1 MRAIPRPV
9 RPGAKLGGKFP
20 SGDRD
25 EGGSWARE
33 SPSSGPKMLYGYPD
47 CALGMH
53 VLTAMFS
60 FGSIFFSS
68 TAEGEYEAG
77 YP

>member
-1 MRAIPRPV
+1 
-9 RPGAKLGGKFP
+9 
-20 SGDRD
+20 
-25 EGGSWARE
+25 
-33 SPSSGPKMLYGYPD
+33 MLYGYPD

-53 VLTAMFS
+53 VLTAIS